1 MSLVPN
7 WAKQTP
13 IRSYSI
19 AAYVDSGVLEPIPP
33 LRAKAEC
40 TQEKPPAYYRANTE
54 WQTSTHTLT
63 LTPTGNLEL
72 PINQRRTSLGLWE
85 EGGKH
90 GERPRRPTKKGP
102 CLESSM
108 QRKINQ
114 NASHW
119 PGDLRQEVTSHT
131 LCCSPASRSLACLS
145 LQTFSSARTTNPPEA
160 TSISDK

>member
-1 MSLVPN
+1 MSHVPN

-13 IRSYSI
+13 IRSCST

-40 TQEKPPAYYRANTE
+40 TQDKPPAYYRANTE

-108 QRKINQ
+108 QRNTGRFKTGSDITHSMLISCFSFTGMFEVANFLLC
-114 NASHW
+114 SH
-119 PGDLRQEVTSHT
+119 P
-131 LCCSPASRSLACLS
+131 
-145 LQTFSSARTTNPPEA
+145 
-160 TSISDK
+160 